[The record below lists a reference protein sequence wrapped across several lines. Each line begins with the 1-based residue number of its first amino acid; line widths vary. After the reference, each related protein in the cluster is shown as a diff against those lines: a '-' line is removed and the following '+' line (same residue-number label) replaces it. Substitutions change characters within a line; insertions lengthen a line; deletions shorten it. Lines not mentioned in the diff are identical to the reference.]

1 MKKITILALH
11 LGYGGI
17 ERCISNLVNSLVKDY
32 EINIISTYQL
42 YDNLPYKID
51 NGIKIDYLIND
62 DLAIKVDSYK
72 RNLLHLHWGQLFKE
86 LFDDYLKKGKIFQL
100 LLDTLNS
107 WKIVK
112 LKKKLMIKAIQNC
125 DSDIII
131 STRDIHNLWLSKYG
145 KKETLKIGWEHNHH
159 HGNKKYIH
167 KLVKSVYGLDY
178 FVLISKDLTQ
188 FYTSKLKNYPVECV
202 YIPNSIDYFPK
213 ESARLE
219 TENLVSIGR
228 LSKEKGYL
236 DLIDVF
242 KDIHQKYPN
251 AKLNIIG
258 DGPERSKIEKKIQDF
273 RLTNSIILH
282 GFQERDYMN
291 KILQK
296 SSIYLMTSY
305 TESFGLVL
313 IEAFSHGLP
322 CVAYSSAEGANEI
335 ISDNWDGYL
344 IQDRNREKMVKRIC
358 ELLANR
364 NRRLVMGANG
374 IKKAKEFTT
383 EKAKEKWL
391 EILNRKK

>member
-17 ERCISNLVNSLVKDY
+17 ERCISNLANSLANDY
-32 EINIISTYQL
+32 EINIISTYKL
-42 YDNLPYKID
+42 YNQPGFKID
-51 NGIKIDYLIND
+51 KKVKIDYLIE
-62 DLAIKVDSYK
+62 DLKPNRQELKSSLKHFQWIT
-72 RNLLHLHWGQLFKE
+72 FIKE
-86 LFDDYLKKGKIFQL
+86 LKKSFTIL
-100 LLDTLNS
+100 
-107 WKIVK
+107 K
-112 LKKKLMIKAIQNC
+112 LKKKLMIQAIQDCN
-125 DSDIII
+125 SDIMI

-145 KKETLKIGWEHNHH
+145 KKEVLKIGWEHNHH

-178 FVLISKDLTQ
+178 FVLVSKDLTQ
-188 FYTSKLKNYPVECV
+188 FYTSKLKNYSVECV
-202 YIPNSIDYFPK
+202 YIPNSIDFFPK
-213 ESARLE
+213 EKAKLE

-273 RLTNSIILH
+273 HLANSIILH

-291 KILQK
+291 KILQE
-296 SSIYLMTSY
+296 SSVYLMTSY

-322 CVAYSSAEGANEI
+322 CVAYSSAEGASEI

-344 IQDRNREKMVKRIC
+344 IQDRNQEKMVKRIC

-364 NRRLVMGANG
+364 NRRLVMGSNG
-374 IKKAKEFTT
+374 VKKAKEFTT
-383 EKAKEKWL
+383 EKTKEKWL